1 MTNSFVVKPIIVY
14 DNADTAKVDIFADN
28 RNKSGVYRWINKVNG
43 STYVGSSINLS
54 VRFYTYY
61 SLASLVSSKRPIDRA
76 LLKHGF
82 SNFKLEI
89 LEYCEINQALVR
101 EQYYM
106 DNLNPNYNTAKV
118 AGSTLGYKHTPEAIA
133 KMRAVV
139 LSEEVKARKALS
151 TKAATASRKLS
162 ILVTNTL
169 TNEKMVFKSLTEAG
183 LALAVSKMAISLA
196 IREGRLLKKV
206 YLISKGIK

>member
-1 MTNSFVVKPIIVY
+1 M
-14 DNADTAKVDIFADN
+14 
-28 RNKSGVYRWINKVNG
+28 
-43 STYVGSSINLS
+43 GSSINLS

-61 SLASLVSSKRPIDRA
+61 SLASLVSSKRPVDRA

-89 LEYCEINQALVR
+89 LEYCEISQVLVR

-106 DNLNPNYNTAKV
+106 DNLKPIYNTAKF
-118 AGSTLGYKHTPEAIA
+118 AGSTLGYKHTPEAIT
-133 KMRAVV
+133 KMRAIV

-151 TKAATASRKLS
+151 TGAATAANKMP

-169 TNEKMVFKSLTEAG
+169 TNEKMVFNSLTEAS

-196 IREGRLLKKV
+196 LREERLLKKV
-206 YLISKGIK
+206 YLISKGVK